1 MRYWYHTDSES
12 YFTSEDE
19 DYDPS
24 GDGMSLE
31 LDRVEYLTSVAV
43 QALESAA
50 LNDGVVPRDNRE
62 AASEMVEQAVFG
74 PTEDCLDE
82 SGNVRGEY
90 VLAVASARLLLR
102 GVPHA

>member
-43 QALESAA
+43 LKSAA

-62 AASEMVEQAVFG
+62 AASEMVEQGVFG

-82 SGNVRGEY
+82 GGDVRGEY